1 MSSDEEEKPKPGYE
15 ALQKEQQKVKVT
27 IKNNFD
33 VVTRT
38 LRDKKML
45 SKKDFEDVNDPL
57 SLLPENTKV
66 DIVFKALVSN
76 IDETDENIL
85 KFIEILRKK
94 TESKKTVERLE
105 KAYEKQGGVIPT
117 KCKPAPAT
125 QPTSGASV
133 QGYYYHS
140 KFFSF

>member
-1 MSSDEEEKPKPGYE
+1 MSSDEEEKRKPGYE
-15 ALQKEQQKVKVT
+15 ALQQEQQRVKIT

-45 SKKDFEDVNDPL
+45 SKKDYENVNHPL
-57 SLLPENTKV
+57 SLLPKNTKV

-76 IDETDENIL
+76 IDQTDENIL

-94 TESKKTVERLE
+94 TESKKTVGILE
-105 KAYEKQGGVIPT
+105 KAYAEKNKWRTRKG
-117 KCKPAPAT
+117 KMSHDKK
-125 QPTSGASV
+125 
-133 QGYYYHS
+133 Y
-140 KFFSF
+140 K